1 MVKDIMENNFEY
13 SENQSLRNIL
23 YKYTSIIESQKR
35 TIQDLRDQ
43 LDSLSASTEEV
54 DVDSLV
60 ADLEQAQ
67 DCLSEVYHVACEA
80 GLVRIEDLMS
90 CADSCISEAIDVLQN
105 RI

>member
-1 MVKDIMENNFEY
+1 MIKDIMENNFEY

-23 YKYTSIIESQKR
+23 NKYASVIESQKR

-43 LDSLSASTEEV
+43 LDSLSVSTEEV

-67 DCLSEVYHVACEA
+67 DCLSEVYHVACDA
-80 GLVRIEDLMS
+80 GLSRIEDLMS